1 MIDLDILLHNLK
13 IDYTVHRVGAVQ
25 ENPFAVEFLVRIE
38 TQQFCIEKTHRYGLI
53 LMGDEDLCLCTK
65 TPAILSESKLL
76 LVIIGDRVLDSF
88 LTEAAAFFSGTIIS
102 ILAPPEDRNKIYC
115 RIMQE
120 IETQNLR
127 RRELIERHYL
137 DLVSLLA
144 RGATIGEIEKFG
156 SMLLHNPMIITDE
169 TFAVLAYSQEYS
181 VADPVWEEIIKNQY
195 SPSELVSK
203 TDVNQFWKRLDNSN
217 LPLFVDDTA
226 FRGCTKRAVARMKS
240 GSNTKGYIAL
250 LEINRKITSLDL
262 YILQMLAE
270 VLSARLNEEDAISK
284 ATGQMRNDFATDIL
298 KGDMAS
304 RAMILS
310 RAKSL
315 QISFSRWNAVLCVY
329 VDKKDRYI
337 GRELPDLSYI
347 LKKNC
352 SLCLYAFDGTYGY
365 FILSFREKS
374 TWAQI
379 LNPALQEQAQQ
390 NHYIFTLSLPT
401 EELTQISNCYS
412 QVLAMNHA
420 LSLRENPG
428 KQRLYSYHN
437 MVPYH
442 MITRLYE
449 SEEKLFFKSRALETL
464 LEADSST
471 GSLYVD
477 TLRSFFENNQ
487 NVTQTASALF
497 VHRNTIN
504 YRLNKVRSLLDDDF
518 DDPLVRLHLHIAILA
533 HDLYE

>member
-1 MIDLDILLHNLK
+1 L
-13 IDYTVHRVGAVQ
+13 
-25 ENPFAVEFLVRIE
+25 
-38 TQQFCIEKTHRYGLI
+38 
-53 LMGDEDLCLCTK
+53 GDEDLSRCMK
-65 TPAILSESKLL
+65 NPAILFEAKLL
-76 LVIIGDRVLDSF
+76 LVIGERVSDAF
-88 LTEAAAFFSGTIIS
+88 LAVVAPAFSGNVIS
-102 ILAPPEDRNKIYC
+102 ISAPSEDGNKIYC

-120 IETQNLR
+120 IETQKSL
-127 RRELIERHYL
+127 RRELIERHYP

-156 SMLLHNPMIITDE
+156 STLLHNPMIITDE
-169 TFAVLAYSQEYS
+169 TFAVLAYSQEYR
-181 VADPVWEEIIKNQY
+181 VADPIWEEIIKNQY

-203 TDVNQFWKRLDNSN
+203 TDVNHFWKRLENSN
-217 LPLFVDDTA
+217 IPLFVDDTA
-226 FRGCTKRAVARMKS
+226 FRGYTKRAVARMKS

-262 YILQMLAE
+262 YILQMLSE
-270 VLSARLNEEDAISK
+270 VLSAKLNEEDAISK
-284 ATGQMRNDFATDIL
+284 ATGQMRNDFANDLL
-298 KGDMAS
+298 KGSMAN

-337 GRELPDLSYI
+337 GRELADLSYI
-347 LKKNC
+347 LKKIC

-374 TWAQI
+374 TWTKI
-379 LNPALQEQAQQ
+379 LNPDLQEHALQ

-401 EELTQISNCYS
+401 EDLTQINNCYS

-420 LSLRENPG
+420 LSLRDNHG
-428 KQRLYSYHN
+428 KRRLYSYN
-437 MVPYH
+437 YMVPYH

-449 SEEKLFFKSRALETL
+449 SEDKSFFTSRALETL
-464 LEADSST
+464 LAVDSKT

-477 TLRSFFENNQ
+477 TLRSYFENNQ

-497 VHRNTIN
+497 LHRNTIN
-504 YRLNKVRSLLDDDF
+504 YRLNKIRSLIEDDF
-518 DDPLVRLHLHIAILA
+518 DDPLIRLHLQIAILT